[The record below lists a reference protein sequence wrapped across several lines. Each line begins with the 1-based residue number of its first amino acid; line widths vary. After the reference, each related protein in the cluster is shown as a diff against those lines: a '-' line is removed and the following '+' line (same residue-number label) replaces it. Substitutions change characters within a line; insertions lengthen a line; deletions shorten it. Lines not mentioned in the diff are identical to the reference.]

1 MLLSLI
7 TNNTKILHSTHK
19 H

>member
-1 MLLSLI
+1 M
-7 TNNTKILHSTHK
+7 TNNKILHSTHK